1 MLIQKQTR
9 QVLYHLNGTHD
20 SLWGWWFDHLSSFID
35 TYSLKRLLS
44 RICRLYFDISIPNYC
59 YLSPFQFWNKSRKSK
74 AVSFFNM
81 KRNLKRYHNFSAKPV
96 ENKAAVNT
104 RCWPEMKPGT
114 ANESIVIKLLLKKIT
129 GMKTSISSTQVDY
142 TTRPGLFHITIT
154 IFTVTMIG
162 DNGTTAENND

>member
-1 MLIQKQTR
+1 
-9 QVLYHLNGTHD
+9 
-20 SLWGWWFDHLSSFID
+20 
-35 TYSLKRLLS
+35 
-44 RICRLYFDISIPNYC
+44 
-59 YLSPFQFWNKSRKSK
+59 
-74 AVSFFNM
+74 
-81 KRNLKRYHNFSAKPV
+81 
-96 ENKAAVNT
+96 
-104 RCWPEMKPGT
+104 MKPGT